1 VWKCYEKEKGD
12 EKMGQDLVDLA
23 KDFFE
28 GLIGKDRVAKESD
41 FTYLI
46 SVEGGINSFGIE
58 DLARQFLEDAAFD
71 NLDIYSD
78 DESGLENL
86 RAAIQKS
93 GLGVSEVSRV
103 N

>member
-1 VWKCYEKEKGD
+1 VWKCYEKED
-12 EKMGQDLVDLA
+12 EQMGQDLVDLA

-28 GLIGKDRVAKESD
+28 GLIGKDRVARESD

-58 DLARQFLEDAAFD
+58 DLARQFVEDAAFD

-78 DESGLENL
+78 DASGLENL
-86 RAAIQKS
+86 RMVIRQS
-93 GLGVSEVSRV
+93 GLGVSEVCRV